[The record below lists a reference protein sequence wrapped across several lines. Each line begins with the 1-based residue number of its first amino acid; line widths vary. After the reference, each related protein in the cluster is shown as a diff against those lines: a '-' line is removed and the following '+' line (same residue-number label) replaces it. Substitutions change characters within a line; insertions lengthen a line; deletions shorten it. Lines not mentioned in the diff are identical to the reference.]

1 MAGRVGVTGHSIPGA
16 TGGIWGCAGPVL
28 VDKNPEGESASDW
41 PDDPWKTWPEFYSS
55 CSLSGLPQSWRTANT
70 RDQLFQSQLKKPE
83 WTKYILGIV
92 GAILCVYLKVFTLEK
107 KPDKTGL
114 IDMNPIL
121 SSISRKIFHSPYP
134 QNTEQWPLGHCRT
147 CLRTAAVHWNKG
159 WKPNL
164 SQ

>member
-70 RDQLFQSQLKKPE
+70 RNQLFQSQLKKPE

-107 KPDKTGL
+107 KTDKTGL
-114 IDMNPIL
+114 IDMIRYYRQSAGKYSTHLIHKTL
-121 SSISRKIFHSPYP
+121 S
-134 QNTEQWPLGHCRT
+134 NGHWVIV
-147 CLRTAAVHWNKG
+147 AHV
-159 WKPNL
+159 
-164 SQ
+164 